1 MSDAFDT
8 IMRGYCDAQLKFL
21 RMRETCRAIPAND
34 EVKIMSNKA
43 LTKTTPDNVDGF
55 TGYSDRVEGDDGAP
69 TDRII
74 QGTLLKFNNQA
85 QWVSRDDAEMS
96 ADLELVAI
104 DVLRIAQRWK
114 DQMPVENSCPRTG

>member
-8 IMRGYCDAQLKFL
+8 IMRGYCDAQLRFL

-74 QGTLLKFNNQA
+74 QGTILKFNNQA

-104 DVLRIAQRWK
+104 DVLKNRAA
-114 DQMPVENSCPRTG
+114 VEGSDAGRDSCPRTG